1 MTQEEYNFVT
11 LIINS
16 LSALGTFTASGIALW
31 IALRQTRMQLK
42 ENAKITITL
51 CKRVQRGVSNVFI
64 DLQNMRNIQINDLTE
79 NLFVQISI
87 YNRGIKDFHLKAIA
101 FASLENFDSNYLPDS
116 VFYENYSEKQVK
128 AGDSYTLHIPLD
140 TVLTSLLIVEQYRKL
155 RKPKKSF
162 QILINTTM
170 ESVFWAKIPL
180 ELHMYLDQIVR
191 LTNHSSP
198 SSPD

>member
-1 MTQEEYNFVT
+1 MTQEEYNVVT

-16 LSALGTFTASGIALW
+16 LSALGTFMASGIALW

-51 CKRVQRGVSNVFI
+51 CKRVQRGESSVFI
-64 DLQNMRNIQINDLTE
+64 DLQNMRNIQINDLTK

-87 YNRGIKDFHLKAIA
+87 YNRGIKDFYLKAIA
-101 FASLENFDSNYLPDS
+101 FASLENVDSNYLPDS
-116 VFYENYSEKQVK
+116 LFYENYSKKQIK
-128 AGDSYTLHIPLD
+128 AGNSYTLHIPLD

-155 RKPKKSF
+155 KKPKKSF

-191 LTNHSSP
+191 LTTPSSP
-198 SSPD
+198 SPQD

>member
-51 CKRVQRGVSNVFI
+51 CKRVQRGESSVFI
-64 DLQNMRNIQINDLTE
+64 DLQNMRNIQINDLTK

-87 YNRGIKDFHLKAIA
+87 YNRGIKDFYLKAIA
-101 FASLENFDSNYLPDS
+101 FASLENVDSNYLPDS
-116 VFYENYSEKQVK
+116 LFYENYSEKQIK
-128 AGDSYTLHIPLD
+128 AGNSYTLHIPLD

-180 ELHMYLDQIVR
+180 ELHMYLEQIVR
-191 LTNHSSP
+191 LTTPSSP
-198 SSPD
+198 SSQD

>member
-42 ENAKITITL
+42 ENAKIKITL
-51 CKRVQRGVSNVFI
+51 CKWVQRGGSSVFI
-64 DLQNMRNIQINDLTE
+64 NLQNMRDIQIEDLTE
-79 NLFVQISI
+79 NLFIQISI
-87 YNRGIKDFHLKAIA
+87 YNRGIKDFYLKAIA
-101 FASLENFDSNYLPDS
+101 FASLENYDSNYLPDS
-116 VFYENYSEKQVK
+116 VFHEKYSEKQVK
-128 AGDSYTLHIPLD
+128 AGSSYALHIPLD
-140 TVLTSLLIVEQYRKL
+140 TILTSLLIVEQYRKL
-155 RKPKKSF
+155 KKPKKSF

-180 ELHMYLDQIVR
+180 ELHMYFNQIVR
-191 LTNHSSP
+191 ITTPGRPSP
-198 SSPD
+198 QG